1 MSEWS
6 GQGAFFLARRRK
18 KKKKRKN
25 KRAKHLS
32 TPTLNGRTDR
42 TEEVEEGELKW
53 ASLSLTHG
61 DVQGRK
67 EGRMD
72 GTKTALAQ
80 IISDR

>member
-1 MSEWS
+1 MEW
-6 GQGAFFLARRRK
+6 ARRLLSRSADEAKK

-32 TPTLNGRTDR
+32 TPTLNGWTDR

-53 ASLSLTHG
+53 ASLSLARG

-67 EGRMD
+67 D
-72 GTKTALAQ
+72 GWNKNGPG
-80 IISDR
+80 SDNK